1 MAGQDSE
8 FGGNGVAEDYTT
20 NDVSTR
26 TEWAIMKT
34 NPADENSGTD
44 IETKKAQ

>member
-8 FGGNGVAEDYTT
+8 FGGNGKSEDYTT

-26 TEWAIMKT
+26 TEWAIMRT
-34 NPADENSGTD
+34 NPADENSGSE
-44 IETKKAQ
+44 IVTKKAQ